1 MSASTI
7 LNFLVTALAAGLIG
21 GAAMELTMWLIARKG
36 WAKGNMLV
44 ALGSLFTHARTNAFR
59 VGMIIHAFSAVGFA
73 MLYAIGMMA
82 LSYTTLPYS
91 LLVGLGFG
99 FVHGMLV
106 SLALVW
112 VVADQHP
119 LEEFKEADLAIGLC
133 HLAGHVTY
141 GGVVGLVV
149 GAAPL

>member
-1 MSASTI
+1 MNTTEI
-7 LNFLVTALAAGLIG
+7 IRFLLTVLTAGLLG

-36 WAKGNMLV
+36 WAKGNMIV
-44 ALGSLFTHARTNAFR
+44 ALGSLFTHARANAFR
-59 VGMIIHAFSAVGFA
+59 VGVMVHAFSAIIFA
-73 MLYAIGMMA
+73 TLYTLALMA
-82 LSYTTLPYS
+82 LHYTVLPEAFA
-91 LLVGLGFG
+91 LGMGFG

-133 HLAGHVTY
+133 HLAGHVAY
-141 GGVVGLVV
+141 GGIVGVVVGV
-149 GAAPL
+149 APV